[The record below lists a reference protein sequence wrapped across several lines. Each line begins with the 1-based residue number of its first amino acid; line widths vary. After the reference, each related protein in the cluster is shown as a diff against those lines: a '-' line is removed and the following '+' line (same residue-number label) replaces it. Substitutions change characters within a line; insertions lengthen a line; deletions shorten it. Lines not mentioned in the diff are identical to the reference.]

1 MVSSKVGVKHVE
13 GVSGEC
19 PPGGV
24 EGGLF
29 SRPPCPRCGPCGV
42 SAWIRGRGRSG
53 SDPAALQQIWEDSP
67 ELHGG
72 PEPGGAL
79 RVSGLYR

>member
-1 MVSSKVGVKHVE
+1 MCSVCSGVFGGVQHVE

-19 PPGGV
+19 PPGAA
-24 EGGLF
+24 ERRLF
-29 SRPPCPRCGPCGV
+29 SRPPCPRCGLCGL
-42 SAWIRGRGRSG
+42 RGRGRSG
-53 SDPAALQQIWEDSP
+53 FDPAALQHRREDSP

-72 PEPGGAL
+72 PEPGGAV